1 MPEPLRK
8 PRRKRV
14 RAFFLRSVLPPI
26 ATALYR
32 LLGAT
37 WRYREVQKEIMSE
50 ALAGGRPLVAAF
62 FHARTF
68 QLLHY
73 NSRPEHGRF
82 VLMCSQSRDGEL
94 MARVEEGL
102 GYKVVR
108 GSSGGGGARALVAMI
123 KTVKE
128 EPGWSSCLAVDGSR
142 GPRGLAQ
149 PGIITL
155 AQKTGG
161 LLMPCA
167 ASSRPSFVYRWSW
180 DRTVVPLPFAR
191 VHVVFG
197 APIEVPAKLDA
208 AETER
213 IRARLE
219 RELVEL
225 HAEADA
231 LSGFRDS
238 APLQAAPP
246 EPAGS

>member
-1 MPEPLRK
+1 VPEPLRK
-8 PRRKRV
+8 PRRKRL
-14 RAFFLRSVLPPI
+14 RAWILRTVLPPV
-26 ATALYR
+26 ATVLYR
-32 LLGAT
+32 LLGTT
-37 WRYREVQKEIMSE
+37 WRYREVRKQIMTS
-50 ALAGGRPLVAAF
+50 ALAGGRPVVAAF

-102 GYKVVR
+102 GYKVAR

-142 GPRGLAQ
+142 GPRGIAQ

-161 LLMPCA
+161 LLMPGA
-167 ASSRPSFVYRWSW
+167 ASARPCFVYRWSW
-180 DRTVVPLPFAR
+180 DRTVLPWPFAR

-197 APIEVPAKLDA
+197 TPIEVPARLD
-208 AETER
+208 EEQTER
-213 IRARLE
+213 IRLRLE
-219 RELVEL
+219 REMLAL

-231 LSGFRDS
+231 LSGFRDT
-238 APLQAAPP
+238 APLQAVP
-246 EPAGS
+246 S

>member
-8 PRRKRV
+8 PKRKRL
-14 RAFFLRSVLPPI
+14 RAWVMRTLLPPI
-26 ATALYR
+26 ALFLYR
-32 LLGAT
+32 CLGAT
-37 WRYREVQKEIMSE
+37 WRYEETRKEIMTE
-50 ALAGGRPLVAAF
+50 ALASGEPLVAAF

-73 NSRPEHGRF
+73 NSNPAHGRF

-128 EPGWSSCLAVDGSR
+128 EHGWSSCLAVDGSR
-142 GPRGLAQ
+142 GPRGIAQ

-161 LLMPCA
+161 KLMPCA
-167 ASSRPSFVYRWSW
+167 ASARFSFIYRWSW
-180 DRTVVPLPFAR
+180 DRTVLPLPFAK

-197 APIEVPAKLDA
+197 DPIEVPVKLDA
-208 AETER
+208 EGTER
-213 IRARLE
+213 IC
-219 RELVEL
+219 VEL
-225 HAEADA
+225 ENALLALHEEADQ
-231 LSGFRDS
+231 LSGFRD
-238 APLQAAPP
+238 P
-246 EPAGS
+246 EPLRAEPRADADG

>member
-8 PRRKRV
+8 PTRKRF
-14 RAFFLRSVLPPI
+14 RAWMMRSVLPPVVLG
-26 ATALYR
+26 LYR
-32 LLGAT
+32 CLGAT
-37 WRYREVQKEIMSE
+37 WRYREVRKHIMSD
-50 ALAGGRPLVAAF
+50 ALASGQPLVAAF
-62 FHARTF
+62 LHARTF

-108 GSSGGGGARALVAMI
+108 GSSGGGGARALVGMI

-128 EPGWSSCLAVDGSR
+128 QPGWSSCLAVDGSR

-149 PGIITL
+149 
-155 AQKTGG
+155 KTGG
-161 LLMPCA
+161 KLMPCA
-167 ASSRPSFVYRWSW
+167 ASARASVVYRWSW
-180 DRTVVPLPFAR
+180 DRTVLPLPFAK

-197 APIEVPAKLDA
+197 EPIEVPRKLDA
-208 AETER
+208 DGMEE
-213 IRARLE
+213 IRLRLE
-219 RELVEL
+219 RALLEL
-225 HAEADA
+225 HAEADE

-238 APLQAAPP
+238 APLQAAP
-246 EPAGS
+246 GRSGG

>member
-1 MPEPLRK
+1 VPEPLRK
-8 PRRKRV
+8 PKRKRF
-14 RAFFLRSVLPPI
+14 RAWMMRAVLPPL

-37 WRYREVQKEIMSE
+37 WRYREVRKEIMTD
-50 ALAGGRPLVAAF
+50 ALAAGRPVVAAF

-108 GSSGGGGARALVAMI
+108 GSSGGGGARALVGMI

-142 GPRGLAQ
+142 GPRGIAQ
-149 PGIITL
+149 AGIITL

-161 LLMPCA
+161 VLMPCA
-167 ASSRPSFVYRWSW
+167 ASSSWSWIYRWSW
-180 DRTVVPLPFAR
+180 DRTVIPWPFAR

-197 APIEVPAKLDA
+197 QPLDVPADLDA
-208 AETER
+208 EGVER
-213 IRARLE
+213 IRSRLE
-219 RELVEL
+219 RSLLEL
-225 HAEADA
+225 HAEADR
-231 LSGFRDS
+231 LSGFRDE
-238 APLQAAPP
+238 APLQAA
-246 EPAGS
+246 EASS